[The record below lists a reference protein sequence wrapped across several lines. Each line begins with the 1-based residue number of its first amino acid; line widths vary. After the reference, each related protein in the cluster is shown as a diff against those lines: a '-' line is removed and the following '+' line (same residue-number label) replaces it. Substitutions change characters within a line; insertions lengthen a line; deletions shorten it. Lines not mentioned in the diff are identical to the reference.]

1 MLRGTRLWG
10 LLAVI
15 SIIVLLL
22 SFERVVQ
29 QAVRQGDLRRAAVL
43 DQTNAAWRCAAMPG
57 RQARDDC
64 RLALLALR

>member
-1 MLRGTRLWG
+1 MLRDTRLWG
-10 LLAVI
+10 LVAVI

-22 SFERVVQ
+22 TFERVVQ

-43 DQTNAAWRCAAMPG
+43 EQTNAAWRCTAIPG

-64 RLALLALR
+64 RLSLR